1 MSAVVHLPLLNT
13 QSPYM
18 LKDRT
23 LDPFTPAFTA
33 VNGRNS
39 PPSARTSNNFG
50 MSANQ
55 TPPQHHEQRPS
66 ETGYHTGSSSV
77 SPTSSSPDSPDDPNK
92 RPRTVSP
99 EEKNS
104 AVRGMEAPQHRP
116 LPPIDRPGELERR
129 WTAEPQSHNGYQ
141 EMRDP
146 RPMEPVHGSMPP
158 MATHQAPN
166 GEPNG
171 FEPGNP
177 AEHSRAAMMNLD
189 PKKRKRQFA
198 NRTKTGCGT
207 CRRRKKKC
215 DEAKPECTS
224 SPLHQQS

>member
-1 MSAVVHLPLLNT
+1 
-13 QSPYM
+13 M
-18 LKDRT
+18 LKDKA
-23 LDPFTPAFTA
+23 LDPSTPAFTA
-33 VNGRNS
+33 VNGGNS
-39 PPSARTSNNFG
+39 SPSARTSNKSG

-55 TPPQHHEQRPS
+55 SPPQHHEQRPS
-66 ETGYHTGSSSV
+66 ENGYHTGSSSG
-77 SPTSSSPDSPDDPNK
+77 SLTSSSLDSPESLNK

-99 EEKNS
+99 EEKNG

-116 LPPIDRPGELERR
+116 LPPIKR
-129 WTAEPQSHNGYQ
+129 WAAEPQSHNGYQ

-158 MATHQAPN
+158 VATHQAPN

-171 FEPGNP
+171 FEPGNLT
-177 AEHSRAAMMNLD
+177 EHSRGAMMDLD